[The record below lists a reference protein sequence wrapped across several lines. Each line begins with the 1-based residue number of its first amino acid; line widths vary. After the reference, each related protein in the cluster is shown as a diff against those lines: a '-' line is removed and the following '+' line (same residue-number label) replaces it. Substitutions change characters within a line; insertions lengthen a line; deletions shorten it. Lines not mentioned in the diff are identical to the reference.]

1 MLIGA
6 DTGNLIQLVTA
17 SGGASIT
24 AKLDVI
30 SVDTS
35 NPPGV
40 QGTEFNTAPPAA
52 QPYTTAATFTLLAG
66 AASRIKRIMTGV
78 VRNEHASATETVTI
92 QYTDGT
98 DTTIMAKAV
107 LLAGE
112 WLQWTGGA
120 WIHYDANGGMYPSVG
135 NAATQAEMEGGTAT
149 NKYVTPEGMNWHPGV
164 AKAWVK
170 AGVTGNILASWNITS
185 LTDTGTGV
193 LTITIAT
200 DFSSVEY
207 CAQVSVEAT
216 ATTWAVA
223 NTRECHIR
231 SATIAVGSIAVDC
244 VDNTATTS
252 LVKDPT
258 TWHVVMFG
266 DQ

>member
-1 MLIGA
+1 MLLGAGTANKVQVVVGTTGA
-6 DTGNLIQLVTA
+6 DIEISASVVLVSNASPPVVDGTNTTSIVRPSVTTNVTDDSVTGTA
-17 SGGASIT
+17 SKITRVMEMQIRNNHASTTTDIT
-24 AKLDVI
+24 VQRTDG
-30 SVDTS
+30 TS
-35 NPPGV
+35 
-40 QGTEFNTAPPAA
+40 
-52 QPYTTAATFTLLAG
+52 TTTCYKATLLAG
-66 AASRIKRIMTGV
+66 ESITYNGAST
-78 VRNEHASATETVTI
+78 
-92 QYTDGT
+92 
-98 DTTIMAKAV
+98 
-107 LLAGE
+107 
-112 WLQWTGGA
+112 WL
-120 WIHYDANGGMYPSVG
+120 HYDTNGAIYPSVG
-135 NAATQAEMEGGTAT
+135 NAATQAEMEAGTAT
-149 NKYVTPEGMNWHPGV
+149 SKYVTPQGMNWHPGV

-170 AGVTGNILASWNITS
+170 AGVTGNNLASWNITS

-200 DFSSVEY
+200 DFSTVDYS
-207 CAQVSVEAT
+207 AQVSVEAT

-258 TWHVVMFG
+258 TWHVTMFG